1 MVASAANINVANS
14 NATILITTNG
24 GCNSLI
30 NYQLIALI
38 NIVITIFKLISLLI
52 INPTCYHV
60 CCGDDC

>member
-52 INPTCYHV
+52 INPT
-60 CCGDDC
+60 